1 MTVHLLMFLGISLTC
16 DVVEVVE
23 TVEVQAAG
31 LTVSRVRTLPPDAG
45 WPEGVRCSHSTVCSG
60 TWLEQKTLNERV

>member
-1 MTVHLLMFLGISLTC
+1 MTVHLLTFLNISLTC

-45 WPEGVRCSHSTVCSG
+45 
-60 TWLEQKTLNERV
+60 